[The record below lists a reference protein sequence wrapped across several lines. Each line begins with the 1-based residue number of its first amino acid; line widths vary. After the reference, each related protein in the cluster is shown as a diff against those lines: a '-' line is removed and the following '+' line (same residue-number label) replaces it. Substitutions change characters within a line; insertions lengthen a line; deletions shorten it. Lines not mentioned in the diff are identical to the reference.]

1 MSKNNIKEHLEVMI
15 SRRLGVISRFSLE
28 TIVNKQIKKINY
40 QQGEMITSNIDIYTE
55 IIKLCHAL
63 AKKHNIK
70 LFVKI

>member
-1 MSKNNIKEHLEVMI
+1 MSENTTQYHLEVMI
-15 SRRLGVISRFSLE
+15 GRSLGKISRFSLE
-28 TIVNKQIKKINY
+28 TIVNEQIKKINY
-40 QQGEMITSNIDIYTE
+40 QQGEMITSKIDIYTE